1 MKKIIFM
8 IVLFWSCCSNAQRS
22 DIEKL
27 LNMEQYD
34 QAETISQQWIQDKP
48 KDANAWFWH
57 GRVMAVQASS
67 SFFSAFSY
75 ANESLEAFKKA
86 VELEPS
92 NPMMVMGLVGYY
104 RNAPSIVGG
113 GEAHA
118 RALIKQSYI
127 GYPERYEFQLHY
139 GLVLQQEKKWA
150 DAFQLFE
157 KMMSAEQLPERLMG
171 YYQFARTSIFSES
184 RTADGA
190 NALKNYLHDIATL
203 HKPNAA
209 LPSADWARYRL
220 AQLYARQGAQQQFDA
235 LVKARDNHEE
245 QALSEAWQSLLSQ
258 RQ

>member
-1 MKKIIFM
+1 MKKIILM
-8 IVLFWSCCSNAQRS
+8 IVLLWSCCSNAQRS

-34 QAETISQQWIQDKP
+34 QAEIISQQWIRDKP
-48 KDANAWFWH
+48 TDANAWFWH
-57 GRVMAVQASS
+57 GRVMAVQASN

-86 VELEPS
+86 VELEPN

-104 RNAPSIVGG
+104 RNAPGIVGG

-118 RALIKQSYI
+118 SALIKQSYT

-139 GLVLQQEKKWA
+139 GLVLQEEKDWT

-157 KMMSAEQLPERLMG
+157 RMMSAERLNERLMG

-184 RTADGA
+184 RTADGVT
-190 NALKNYLHDIATL
+190 ALNRYLKEITTL
-203 HKPNAA
+203 HKPDTS

-220 AQLYARQGAQQQFDA
+220 AQLYAHQGAQQQFNE
-235 LVKARDNHEE
+235 LVKARDKHEE
-245 QALSEAWQSLLSQ
+245 ETLNEAWQSLLSK
-258 RQ
+258 R